1 MTGGAADGV
10 TKFDLDYQPAPALPR
25 HELVE
30 LNAWRSIL
38 WRLQLIG
45 RDAARYGGVGFGNVS
60 RRLPPGFIITGT
72 QTGDLPQLD
81 PHHYTRVEHADPAR
95 NRVVARGPVAPSSES
110 LTHAMLYA
118 LDDSIQFV
126 FHVHSPAIWHA
137 ADRLALPATAADVAY
152 GTPAMAHEM
161 RRLYSDRAFGQRGV
175 IVMRGH
181 ADGVIAVG
189 ARADEAGTRLLTVL
203 AQALAGGGDR
213 AAG

>member
-1 MTGGAADGV
+1 MTVDARDGV
-10 TKFDLDYQPAPALPR
+10 TKFDLDYQPAPALPH
-25 HELVE
+25 HELAE

-60 RRLPPGFIITGT
+60 RRSPPGFIITGT

-81 PHHYTRVEHADPAR
+81 QRHYTRVEHADPAR
-95 NRVVARGPVAPSSES
+95 NRAVAHGPVAPSSES

-118 LDDSIQFV
+118 LDASIRFV
-126 FHVHSPAIWHA
+126 FHVHSPVIWHA
-137 ADRLALPATAADVAY
+137 ADALGLPTTAADVAY

-161 RRLYSDRAFGQRGV
+161 RRLYADRALGHRGV

-181 ADGVIAVG
+181 EDGVIAVG
-189 ARADEAGTRLLTVL
+189 ARADETGTRLLTVL
-203 AQALAGGGDR
+203 AQALAHRGDG